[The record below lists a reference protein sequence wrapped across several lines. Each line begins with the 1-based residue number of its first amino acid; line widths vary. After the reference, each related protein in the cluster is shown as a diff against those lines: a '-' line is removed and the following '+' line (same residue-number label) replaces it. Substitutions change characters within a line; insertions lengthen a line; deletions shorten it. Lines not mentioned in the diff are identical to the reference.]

1 MLVARTF
8 QIRRNLRIYNFIKI
22 VGPDPDPAE
31 FEGGRI
37 TPKHFIVNKV
47 AFKTETTL
55 INICLPVFCVIR
67 CF

>member
-8 QIRRNLRIYNFIKI
+8 QIRRNLKIYNFIKI
-22 VGPDPDPAE
+22 VGDLDPAE

-37 TPKHFIVNKV
+37 TSKHFIVNKV

-55 INICLPVFCVIR
+55 INMCLPVFFVIR
-67 CF
+67 CL